1 MLNLTPHDIVVDVN
15 GAATVFSASGV
26 VARLKVETTVP

>member
-1 MLNLTPHDIVVDVN
+1 MLNLTPHDIVVDVD
-15 GAATVFSASGV
+15 GTVTVFPVSGV